1 VFERAKNAILYAESG
16 EAYIDFFAGAGSLNY
31 GHNNDFI
38 RDQVLTYLAQD
49 GVISGLDLHTTAKR
63 KFLDTFTRQILQ
75 PRNLDYRVQFPGPTG
90 ANAVEAALK
99 LARIAT
105 RRSNV
110 FAFMGSYHG
119 HSLGSLGVTANR
131 GGRLAAGVT
140 LHNTTFLPYPV
151 MPQNDSSLAGLDVL
165 DYAEMLLT
173 DPHSGAE
180 EPAAII
186 VETIQAEG
194 GVMVA
199 PIPWLRGLRELCD
212 RHRILLICDEI
223 QTGCGRTGPFF
234 SFERAGIVPDL
245 VTVSKSISGLGLPM
259 SLVLIRPNLDV
270 WKPGQHTGTF
280 RGNQL
285 GFVGATAA
293 IEYRLESNLEQDVER
308 KSAFLES
315 LLRDRIERLSD
326 GIEVRGAGMIWGID
340 FAGLGVRGLADRV
353 SSGCY
358 ERGLIAETVGR
369 HDSVLKLLPP
379 LTTET
384 SVLEDGCRIIEA
396 SIRAELG
403 LVA

>member
-1 VFERAKNAILYAESG
+1 
-16 EAYIDFFAGAGSLNY
+16 
-31 GHNNDFI
+31 
-38 RDQVLTYLAQD
+38 
-49 GVISGLDLHTTAKR
+49 
-63 KFLDTFTRQILQ
+63 
-75 PRNLDYRVQFPGPTG
+75 
-90 ANAVEAALK
+90 
-99 LARIAT
+99 
-105 RRSNV
+105 
-110 FAFMGSYHG
+110 
-119 HSLGSLGVTANR
+119 
-131 GGRLAAGVT
+131 
-140 LHNTTFLPYPV
+140 
-151 MPQNDSSLAGLDVL
+151 
-165 DYAEMLLT
+165 
-173 DPHSGAE
+173 
-180 EPAAII
+180 
-186 VETIQAEG
+186 
-194 GVMVA
+194 
-199 PIPWLRGLRELCD
+199 
-212 RHRILLICDEI
+212 
-223 QTGCGRTGPFF
+223 
-234 SFERAGIVPDL
+234 
-245 VTVSKSISGLGLPM
+245 M

-326 GIEVRGAGMIWGID
+326 GIEVRGTGMIWGID